1 MKVNGRE
8 GRQESEVKGR
18 KGKEGRHESEWK
30 GRKTGK

>member
-8 GRQESEVKGR
+8 GGQESKVKGR

-30 GRKTGK
+30 GSKTGK

>member
-8 GRQESEVKGR
+8 VRQESEMNGR